1 MAEESEQ
8 RKPAEKEKVKPA
20 AHEKET
26 VPKVHRAPEAAR
38 EHHAAAEHGAHEKEA
53 PKDAKEAREPGE
65 HKEHKEHREPRE
77 QGAGSRE
84 PKAADKDAKGAA
96 VRPEKPPVA
105 KKRPAAPAVAK
116 APKPKVIG
124 KTDIGIDAKPPAKAC
139 TDQHCPFHGRLPV
152 RGQIFEGEVV
162 ADGMDKSAVIRRER
176 LVFIPKYERYLKR
189 TSRMSVHSPPCID
202 AKVGDQVTVM
212 ECRPLSKTIS
222 FTIVSK
228 RAEGKVPARTE

>member
-8 RKPAEKEKVKPA
+8 EKKPAEKAKPA
-20 AHEKET
+20 AHEKEA

-38 EHHAAAEHGAHEKEA
+38 EHHAAAEYGAHEKEA
-53 PKDAKEAREPGE
+53 PKDAKEAKEPGEHRE
-65 HKEHKEHREPRE
+65 HKEHKE
-77 QGAGSRE
+77 
-84 PKAADKDAKGAA
+84 PKAAP

-105 KKRPAAPAVAK
+105 KKRPAAPLVAK

-124 KTDIGIDAKPPAKAC
+124 KTDIGIDAKPPARAC
-139 TDQHCPFHGRLPV
+139 TDQNCPFHGRLPV